1 MLKLNQS
8 LIESKD
14 HLVIGVSGGIDSMV
28 LLDSLRHL
36 QSSLELK
43 LSVVHM
49 NYHQR
54 TDSTEDEALVKT
66 YCETYDIPFFSFDYS
81 MNKEGNFQQNAREER
96 YLKYASVA
104 KEQNAKKIVI
114 AHQNDDLL
122 ETILMRLTRGSS
134 LLGYAGILE
143 TSELK
148 NSGCTVIRPLLYV
161 SRADIEEYAKANNV
175 SYREDSSNGED
186 HYTRNRFRHQ
196 VTPFLKQENPQVLS
210 QTTSFSKDIKEAYE
224 LIDELANDFITSSL
238 QQNQEEYTVSIL
250 EFNQEKSIVQKDIL
264 KKIINIVS
272 KNQDELS
279 NKNIDEFYNV
289 LNSTK
294 PNIEKKL
301 TQNVYLTKSYQLL
314 TFSSSLPK
322 MISYEINIEDF
333 GTYELPFN
341 QTLTISQ
348 IKHNNDS
355 KSENIWY
362 NSLDSI
368 FPLTIRSRKER
379 DSLNF
384 SFGTKKLKDV
394 YIDKKIPKRVR
405 EELPLVLYK
414 KEIIYIPG
422 IYKSDVV
429 DELSIT
435 ITYLK
440 G

>member
-14 HLVIGVSGGIDSMV
+14 HLIIGVSGGIDSMV

-36 QSSLELK
+36 QSSLNLK

-54 TDSTEDEALVKT
+54 IDSTEDEALVKS

-81 MNKEGNFQQNAREER
+81 MNKKGNFQQNAREER

-148 NSGCTVIRPLLYV
+148 NSGLTVIRPLLNV
-161 SRADIEEYAKANNV
+161 SRADIEEYAKENNV
-175 SYREDSSNGED
+175 PYREDSSNGED

-210 QTTSFSKDIKEAYE
+210 QASSFSKDIKEAYE
-224 LIDELANDFITSSL
+224 LIDELANQFITSSL
-238 QQNQEEYTVSIL
+238 QQNQDAYTVQI
-250 EFNQEKSIVQKDIL
+250 ENFNQEKSIIQKDIL

-272 KNQDELS
+272 HNQDELS
-279 NKNIDEFYNV
+279 NKNIEEFYNV

-348 IKHNNDS
+348 IKRNNDS

-422 IYKSDVV
+422 IYKSDIV